1 MGVLISS
8 SVSENMCSDIS
19 LRYRAYENNRPP
31 LRGVRLFLLKAGD
44 SENLGVRLVFS
55 KNLPKSWGAVIFL
68 KNLLKSGCGYFK
80 NFRLRRKNTVYT
92 PKNSIL
98 CSFFSPAAQKSL
110 EILGCGYL
118 MGCGYFFVILGS
130 RKFWG
135 AVSFLG
141 KSSEMGGVR
150 FFDGGRLFSPPR

>member
-1 MGVLISS
+1 M
-8 SVSENMCSDIS
+8 
-19 LRYRAYENNRPP
+19 
-31 LRGVRLFLLKAGD
+31 RLFLLKAGD

-80 NFRLRRKNTVYT
+80 KIACGAKT
-92 PKNSIL
+92 PFTPLKTQFCVL
-98 CSFFSPAAQKSL
+98 FFSPAAQKSL

-118 MGCGYFFVILGS
+118 MGCGYFFEILGS

-135 AVSFLG
+135 AVSFWG
-141 KSSEMGGVR
+141 KSSENG
-150 FFDGGRLFSPPR
+150 GGRFVEGGAVILICPV